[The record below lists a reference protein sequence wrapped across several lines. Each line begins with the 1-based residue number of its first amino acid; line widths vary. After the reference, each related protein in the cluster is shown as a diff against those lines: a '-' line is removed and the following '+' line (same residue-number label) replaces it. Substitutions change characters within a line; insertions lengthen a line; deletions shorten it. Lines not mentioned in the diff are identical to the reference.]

1 MAKKGQKFSKY
12 TLEEKQKFINMVR
25 EEGYST
31 YDITREFG
39 IPNGS
44 IKNWLY
50 SPEKSMPISKRG
62 RPRNDDEIDYKS
74 RYEILKKFRAFLK
87 EQQEKR

>member
-1 MAKKGQKFSKY
+1 MAKKGQKYFKY
-12 TLEEKQKFINMVR
+12 SLEEKQKFIKLVK

-31 YDITREFG
+31 YEVTREFG

-50 SPEKSMPISKRG
+50 SPEKSMSKSKRE
-62 RPRNDDEIDYKS
+62 RPINDNEIDYKT
-74 RYEILKKFRAFLK
+74 RYEILKKYRAFLK
-87 EQQEKR
+87 KQQEKK